1 MSPCVLLS
9 IPNKP
14 VLVQA
19 GLSFLLPRFREYT
32 SEASSGV
39 VLWPS
44 LRRKPA
50 RTAQSAFPLLSGK
63 QERVR
68 RWPRPGG
75 GRAKL
80 PSARPEFFSSKDSL
94 CAKVSLRCTIST
106 RRPMAGDIQ
115 LTCSDCGQD
124 FTFTAADQAFF
135 QERGYSTPKRCKNC
149 RQAKKNDQGGSG
161 YRSAPAQ
168 GTPVICS
175 GCGQPTTV
183 PFEPRGDRP
192 VFCRDCYNARK
203 GSGGA
208 GGGSSRG
215 RGR

>member
-1 MSPCVLLS
+1 MLRIEGCPS
-9 IPNKP
+9 I
-14 VLVQA
+14 
-19 GLSFLLPRFREYT
+19 FL
-32 SEASSGV
+32 
-39 VLWPS
+39 
-44 LRRKPA
+44 KPA
-50 RTAQSAFPLLSGK
+50 NAARFVRLFSMELRKFFNGK
-63 QERVR
+63 RIPV
-68 RWPRPGG
+68 
-75 GRAKL
+75 AK
-80 PSARPEFFSSKDSL
+80 ESL
-94 CAKVSLRCTIST
+94 GCTIST

-115 LTCSDCGQD
+115 LQCSDCGQD

-192 VFCRDCYNARK
+192 VFCRDCFQARK
-203 GSGGA
+203 STSSGGGA
-208 GGGSSRG
+208 GNTRG
-215 RGR
+215 RSRY